1 MVFHYSFCLLK
12 SNNSHRLLISC
23 TCTTQTIR
31 RTTRTRSSSF
41 INNGHLD
48 NSGFHPQHAGG
59 ELGRLAEHLPPHR
72 PRRMLLTRL
81 MWSTRKSKVS
91 FFSHLVRCGNISPVC
106 ISGVQGSD
114 GSIFHERPPEVRFD
128 VRHEPPITRRLKFRS
143 TPRRCTRLCTTNV
156 YNRTV
161 RAHLRHTKQ
170 NGSGVLE
177 SQNFPKQENQSCRV
191 HDRGS
196 NDFTR
201 SLWWCQTGNRTEER
215 SSIDKHKSRLDVI
228 TGDPLR

>member
-1 MVFHYSFCLLK
+1 MAFHYSFCLLK

-91 FFSHLVRCGNISPVC
+91 FFSHLVRSGNISPVC

-114 GSIFHERPPEVRFD
+114 GSIFHEGPPEVRFD

-161 RAHLRHTKQ
+161 RAHFAIRSKTDQEYLSHRIFRSKKTNLAEFMIVDPTISHEAC
-170 NGSGVLE
+170 GGVRRE
-177 SQNFPKQENQSCRV
+177 TGRRRDRASTNISQGWTSSQEI
-191 HDRGS
+191 
-196 NDFTR
+196 
-201 SLWWCQTGNRTEER
+201 L
-215 SSIDKHKSRLDVI
+215 
-228 TGDPLR
+228 